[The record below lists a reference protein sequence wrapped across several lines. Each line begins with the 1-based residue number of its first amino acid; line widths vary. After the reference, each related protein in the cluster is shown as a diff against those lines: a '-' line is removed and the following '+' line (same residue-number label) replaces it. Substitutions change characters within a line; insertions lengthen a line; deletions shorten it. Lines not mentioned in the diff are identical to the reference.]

1 MAEEREWI
9 EEPAEAAGDARSRDY
24 VNLGLPPPLP
34 SAPARPLHYAR
45 PGRARRNTGELPV
58 AAGFFMGIA
67 LYVTVAAVWWGLV
80 NSGGGLAVA
89 LWGLAGVPATA
100 ILIAVVLQATLGWRG
115 IAAGAAA
122 AFGLTFLIGI
132 LGIAAICGGPFKIN

>member
-1 MAEEREWI
+1 MVGMAEDREWI

-45 PGRARRNTGELPV
+45 PGGARRKTGELPV

-67 LYVTVAAVWWGLV
+67 LYVTVGAVWWGLV
-80 NSGGGLAVA
+80 NSGGGLGVA

-100 ILIAVVLQATLGWRG
+100 LLVAVFLEATLGWRG
-115 IAAGAAA
+115 IRAGAAA
-122 AFGLTFLIGI
+122 ALGLSFLIGCF
-132 LGIAAICGGPFKIN
+132 GIAAMCGRF

>member
-1 MAEEREWI
+1 
-9 EEPAEAAGDARSRDY
+9 
-24 VNLGLPPPLP
+24 
-34 SAPARPLHYAR
+34 
-45 PGRARRNTGELPV
+45 V

-67 LYVTVAAVWWGLV
+67 LYVTVGAVWWGLV